1 MFTVLKGLIRLIC
14 KAVFFVRLV
23 GEEKV
28 PKEGAVI
35 LAVNH
40 TSMWDA
46 VILVSAC
53 RRNMRTMAK
62 KELFEYKLLAPI
74 LKLAGAFPVN
84 RGTGDITAVKTAL
97 KALKDGEVFTIFPT
111 GTRVKGDEAV
121 GAKAGVALIAGRS
134 GAPVIPVAMRGGYK
148 PFHRVTVTFGDPMYL
163 VSENGKKA
171 DSDELKRFADEVM
184 EKINGLGV

>member
-1 MFTVLKGLIRLIC
+1 MFTVLKAWIRLIC
-14 KAVFFVRLV
+14 KAVFFVKLV

-163 VSENGKKA
+163 VPENGKKA